1 VIRSIDERGKSLN
14 DANLQ
19 LIKFCRTRNASLS
32 FVEDDASVVGGARL
46 ALRCRMA
53 KKSLEER
60 VSAIEAQLG
69 GKTLQE
75 HFREQA
81 ELIDRLF
88 AYRFGEM
95 DKRFGER
102 MDRRFGEMDKRF
114 GEKMDKRFE
123 EMDERWNVKLDAK
136 FESNLAPIRSDLAAV
151 KDALKIILTRLN

>member
-1 VIRSIDERGKSLN
+1 M
-14 DANLQ
+14 
-19 LIKFCRTRNASLS
+19 
-32 FVEDDASVVGGARL
+32 

-69 GKTLQE
+69 DKTLHE

-81 ELIDRLF
+81 ELVDRLF

-95 DKRFGER
+95 DERFRER
-102 MDRRFGEMDKRF
+102 
-114 GEKMDKRFE
+114 MDKRFE
-123 EMDERWNVKLDAK
+123 EMDKGWNAKLDAK

-151 KDALKIILTRLN
+151 KDALRIILTRLN